1 MWDDYEMIFYFFNCF
16 SIKQPFPDY
25 GMEFCMDKKK
35 KRQTTKLVKGMCKV
49 NMKVSYEKHKCIV
62 KPV

>member
-35 KRQTTKLVKGMCKV
+35 TTDNKTGQRYV
-49 NMKVSYEKHKCIV
+49 
-62 KPV
+62 